1 VFLSEN
7 RSLLIEKIPIIRD
20 FLQKRLCLTLHPK
33 KLSLKTSASGV
44 DFLGWVNFPD
54 HRVLRTSTKKR
65 MSRRVKENPAPQ
77 TYNSYLGLLK
87 HGNAYKVQKEVT
99 KEYLLAQEI
108 VIPFSNGQIVRK

>member
-1 VFLSEN
+1 
-7 RSLLIEKIPIIRD
+7 
-20 FLQKRLCLTLHPK
+20 
-33 KLSLKTSASGV
+33 
-44 DFLGWVNFPD
+44 
-54 HRVLRTSTKKR
+54 